1 MPWQSGRRDQV
12 LGCSLISRGMRAGS
26 GPRHRCCPLYRC
38 GESYLGSS
46 LVDVFTPPLR
56 VVVVVAAPVNNKLRK
71 NCHSSGAEIPWSK
84 CYSNSLCK
92 ESIMIFNSKSKLVLF
107 KISVLD
113 KSKRRHTIPLT
124 STEWGAACCMIVG
137 VCQNI
142 IRYKILLVENI
153 PVKCQQLMRKAE
165 RWTT

>member
-1 MPWQSGRRDQV
+1 MFIVHCSPDCPRSRWWWPSWFCHHWRCRWLPWQSGRRDQV

-26 GPRHRCCPLYRC
+26 GPRLCCCPLYSR

-46 LVDVFTPPLR
+46 LVDVFTLALG

-71 NCHSSGAEIPWSK
+71 NWHSSGAEIPWSK

-124 STEWGAACCMIVG
+124 STECGAAWLWVF
-137 VCQNI
+137 V
-142 IRYKILLVENI
+142 
-153 PVKCQQLMRKAE
+153 
-165 RWTT
+165 